1 MNHQLNLR
9 SSSMVIRLTA
19 LLVATMTI
27 LNHDTLSRTELAKPA
42 DVPSQGEFDKVVEAP
57 QGQ

>member
-1 MNHQLNLR
+1 
-9 SSSMVIRLTA
+9 MVIRLTA